1 MDKLDETMLR
11 TLSYSCQGCFP
22 PLCAVIGGIVAQEV
36 LKALTGKF
44 GPLNQ
49 WVSHCSIQLL
59 FECVHGN
66 ILFFDIDLKPNFIEY
81 PAIHTN
87 YS

>member
-1 MDKLDETMLR
+1 MCIGVWQMDKVDETMLR
-11 TLSYSCQGCFP
+11 MLAYGCQGCFP

-49 WVSHCSIQLL
+49 WVS
-59 FECVHGN
+59 
-66 ILFFDIDLKPNFIEY
+66 ILFGR
-81 PAIHTN
+81 IHLD
-87 YS
+87 YRS